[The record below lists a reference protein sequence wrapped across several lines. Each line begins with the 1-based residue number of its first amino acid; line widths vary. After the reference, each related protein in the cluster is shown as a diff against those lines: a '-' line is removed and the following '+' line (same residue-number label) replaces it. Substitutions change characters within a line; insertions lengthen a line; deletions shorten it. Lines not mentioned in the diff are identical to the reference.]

1 MTLRCRC
8 GALEL
13 TITNRSYG
21 EKSAVE
27 AYECQHCGRMGTLT
41 HDRSG
46 TRLSGCLE

>member
-8 GALEL
+8 GAVAL
-13 TITNRSYG
+13 TITNQSYG

-27 AYECQHCGRMGTLT
+27 TYECEHCGRTGSLI
-41 HDRSG
+41 HDRTG